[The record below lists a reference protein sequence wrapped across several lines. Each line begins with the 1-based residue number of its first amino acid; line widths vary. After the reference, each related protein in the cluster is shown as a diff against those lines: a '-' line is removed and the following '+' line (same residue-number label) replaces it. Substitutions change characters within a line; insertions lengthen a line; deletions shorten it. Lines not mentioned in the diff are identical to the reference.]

1 MAPYY
6 ASLEKGTTNRY
17 GLRLVRNNAPAVVT
31 DVDEVHSDNM
41 QQCTK
46 VIMDDHVYIL
56 RGEELYTITGQKAK

>member
-6 ASLEKGTTNRY
+6 ATLEQGTTTNY
-17 GLRLVRNNAPAVVT
+17 GLRLIRSNAPAVT
-31 DVDEVHSDNM
+31 TGVDEVQSENA
-41 QQCTK
+41 QCTK